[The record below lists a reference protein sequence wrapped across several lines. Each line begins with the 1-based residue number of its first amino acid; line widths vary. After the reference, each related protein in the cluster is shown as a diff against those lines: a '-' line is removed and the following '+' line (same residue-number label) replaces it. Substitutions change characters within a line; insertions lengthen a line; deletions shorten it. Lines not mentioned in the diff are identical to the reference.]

1 MRQKEGFV
9 LRTVCGENVIVG
21 EGLGTID
28 FGKLISL
35 NETAAWLWK
44 KAGEMGDFD
53 IDTLADALCQE
64 YEVEPEQARADVV
77 KMVEQW
83 QKIGI
88 VENCKTVRLPTT
100 NHK

>member
-1 MRQKEGFV
+1 MKQKEGFV

-53 IDTLADALCQE
+53 IDSLTAALCEE
-64 YEVEPEQARADVV
+64 YEVEQNQARADVT
-77 KMVEQW
+77 KMVTQW
-83 QKIGI
+83 QEIGI
-88 VENCKTVRLPTT
+88 VE
-100 NHK
+100 

>member
-1 MRQKEGFV
+1 M

-53 IDTLADALCQE
+53 IDSLTAALCEE
-64 YEVEPEQARADVV
+64 YEVEQDQARADVT
-77 KMVEQW
+77 KMVAQW
-83 QKIGI
+83 QEIGI
-88 VENCKTVRLPTT
+88 VE
-100 NHK
+100 

>member
-1 MRQKEGFV
+1 M

-44 KAGEMGDFD
+44 KAGEMGEFSV
-53 IDTLADALCQE
+53 DTLVDALCKE
-64 YEVEPEQARADVV
+64 YEVGAEQARADVQKIV
-77 KMVEQW
+77 AQW
-83 QKIGI
+83 QELGI
-88 VENCKTVRLPTT
+88 VEWSVTLGIAE
-100 NHK
+100 

>member
-1 MRQKEGFV
+1 MKQKEGFV

-53 IDTLADALCQE
+53 IDSLTAALCEE
-64 YEVEPEQARADVV
+64 YEVEQNQARADVT
-77 KMVEQW
+77 KMVTQW
-83 QKIGI
+83 QGIGI
-88 VENCKTVRLPTT
+88 VE
-100 NHK
+100 

>member
-1 MRQKEGFV
+1 MKQKEGFV

-44 KAGEMGDFD
+44 KAGEMGDFN
-53 IDTLADALCQE
+53 IDSLTLALCEE
-64 YEVEPEQARADVV
+64 YEVSTEQARVDVE
-77 KMVEQW
+77 KMVSQW
-83 QKIGI
+83 LELGI
-88 VENCKTVRLPTT
+88 VEK
-100 NHK
+100 